1 MIDGEYA
8 ARLMPAYLP
17 RQRWFGAAERPVNDV
32 RPVAHEVW
40 RDEWPGLVWALVD
53 ADVDGIG
60 WTRYQVFIGLRPL
73 DSTETFLEGK
83 GRWLMGDV
91 VTDAGPALA
100 YDAFIDTEL
109 AHRIFQRVAPDL
121 EATTVRPLAVEQSNT
136 SVVFDERWILK
147 VFRRVHEGPNP
158 DVEVSTALERV
169 GFPHVPSTAA
179 AWGHDGTDLAVVRR
193 FVTSG
198 SDGFE
203 LARTSLRDLYDARV
217 PPRQAGG
224 DFGPESARLGRV
236 TAELHLALAEAFGSG
251 PAEPA
256 RWAGELVEE
265 LRRTEVPGLPRHGT
279 RAAYA
284 SLNDLEPGRAGT
296 SIRIH
301 GDLHLGQ
308 VLRGDAGW
316 YVLDFEG
323 EPNRPVDE
331 RRFTA
336 SPLRDVAGMLRSFGY
351 APKVV
356 LAERGDD
363 QPHAAELRALG
374 AQWEARNRQE
384 FLGAYVAEPGIDAL
398 LPAGDRE
405 RSVLLGA
412 LELGKAVY
420 EVGYEHAH
428 RPDWVEIPLGAMH
441 RLAAAAGAGAPLL
454 AAGSD
459 PEDLEPDP
467 PDVGQGP
474 PWSTPH
480 REVGR

>member
-1 MIDGEYA
+1 MIDAEYA

-17 RQRWFGAAERPVNDV
+17 RQRWFGAAERPVRDV
-32 RPVAHEVW
+32 RPVTHEVW
-40 RDEWPGLVWALVD
+40 RDEWPGLVWVLVD
-53 ADVDGIG
+53 ADVDGVG

-91 VTDAGPALA
+91 TTDAGPALA

-109 AHRIFQRVAPDL
+109 AHRIFARIAPDL

-147 VFRRVHEGPNP
+147 VFRRVHAGPNP

-169 GFPHVPSTAA
+169 GFPHVPATAA

-193 FVTSG
+193 FVTGG

-236 TAELHLALAEAFGSG
+236 TAELHLALADAFGTG
-251 PAEPA
+251 PAEPG
-256 RWAGELVEE
+256 RWAGELADE
-265 LRRTEVPGLPRHGT
+265 LRRTDAPGLPRDGAA
-279 RAAYA
+279 AAYR
-284 SLNDLEPGRAGT
+284 SLTELDPSRVGT

-308 VLRGDAGW
+308 VLRGDEGW
-316 YVLDFEG
+316 FVLDFEG

-351 APKVV
+351 APEVV

-363 QPHAAELRALG
+363 QHHAAELRALG

-384 FLGAYVAEPGIDAL
+384 FLRAYVAEPGIDAL
-398 LPAGDRE
+398 LPAGDDE

-420 EVGYEHAH
+420 EVGYEHDH
-428 RPDWVEIPLGAMH
+428 RPDWVEIPLGAVH
-441 RLAAAAGAGAPLL
+441 RLAAAAGAGASLFN
-454 AAGSD
+454 AAPGGDAGEVARSDKADGSPGRGPR
-459 PEDLEPDP
+459 PEA
-467 PDVGQGP
+467 
-474 PWSTPH
+474 
-480 REVGR
+480 GR